1 MIDNLGF
8 HTDRDID
15 LDTELATL
23 NREITALTGQI
34 AIGNFHSPE
43 AAWNTSAQL
52 TDAQCRA
59 TLIAEEL
66 AAENAELNRLAAAIR
81 TVGDVELG
89 FIAYVVF
96 GPTALPVPPLYEVRV
111 IERDGGYTVPSLVR
125 RRVAAEDV
133 LETQRELLAAVVKRG
148 GHADVWSRTIRDY
161 RTQVTAY

>member
-1 MIDNLGF
+1 MIDSLGF
-8 HTDRDID
+8 NTDRD

-23 NREITALTGQI
+23 NREINALTGQI

-52 TDAQCRA
+52 ANYLGRA
-59 TLIAEEL
+59 ERLAEEL
-66 AAENAELNRLAAAIR
+66 ATEQAELDRLAAAIR
-81 TVGDVELG
+81 IVGDMELG

-96 GPTALPVPPLYEVRV
+96 GPAALPVPPLYEVRV
-111 IERDGGYTVPSLVR
+111 IERAGGYTVPDLVR

-133 LETQRELLAAVVKRG
+133 VETQRELLAAVVKWG
-148 GHADVWSRTIRDY
+148 GHADVWGHTIRDY